1 MDFTRS
7 TLSKT
12 NMLTEVGKNRKV
24 KRIKLIIYLV
34 YGHPE
39 SRAPR
44 QAEQTVRGGSL
55 RRPKSMAGDRKLKRP
70 RCILSTIDT
79 VTPVM
84 LVINAGFGAHRG
96 VRVSAFRSCFVNA
109 LKQYS

>member
-1 MDFTRS
+1 MDFTRN

-24 KRIKLIIYLV
+24 KRIKLIIYPV
-34 YGHPE
+34 YVHPE

-55 RRPKSMAGDRKLKRP
+55 RRPKRMAGDRKLKRP
-70 RCILSTIDT
+70 RCVLSTIHK
-79 VTPVM
+79 
-84 LVINAGFGAHRG
+84 IAKSRWGYHE
-96 VRVSAFRSCFVNA
+96 
-109 LKQYS
+109 K